1 MTGPYTF
8 VIILFAVFLGTIL
21 LSNIAALVMLTS
33 LRLSRSRAR
42 KKAMAEREL
51 A

>member
-1 MTGPYTF
+1 VTGPYTF

-21 LSNIAALVMLTS
+21 ISNITALLMLTS
-33 LRLSRSRAR
+33 LRISRRRAHR
-42 KKAMAEREL
+42 KAMAERKL